1 LHEVWEPLHIVNSW
15 YAEKTSTIKANNIA
29 FNTEKVGVANIQS
42 KLGTHYWFTGHNP
55 MPTLGL
61 PFMKSDGE
69 YAHFEMDKGMAEKF
83 GGQGA
88 YVLAGP
94 CGVVFRGFES
104 RENEVAV
111 DQPDTLMSAG
121 GRVTRIGNQG
131 LSAGEFLSSLMSTLA
146 DGGFAAPVREPGGI
160 DFRDMRVINGG
171 ESLQPA
177 GHCVVEGADLDSL
190 WEKIVAH
197 GMDRGVPY
205 DMLKIYISSCMCP
218 DGQRSR
224 LVSVQEYVADIMRS
238 EEDAGVT
245 SDPRLI
251 ELIGV

>member
-1 LHEVWEPLHIVNSW
+1 MRFGTLHIVNRCMPKQL
-15 YAEKTSTIKANNIA
+15 YIKANNIA

-205 DMLKIYISSCMCP
+205 DMLKIYISSLCP
-218 DGQRSR
+218 DGQRS
-224 LVSVQEYVADIMRS
+224 SS
-238 EEDAGVT
+238 
-245 SDPRLI
+245 
-251 ELIGV
+251 